1 MWGQRRSFSLDV
13 GRRKRRR
20 MQQVLQ
26 VRDRARTMNV
36 QRPDEPRHAY
46 AQLAPVWP
54 APHAPVPDDGTQGT
68 NQGPVPGAHGG
79 CTPAEPHHRGQCAS
93 SRAAFRRCSGCMW
106 GACCQPNEQCTACR
120 VCEPVVFAN
129 QMQHASSSTDEPMIS
144 RHRSLPCQCD
154 TCAVGRS
161 ALHVGEID
169 EWGGNVQRHDSD
181 RGKRTTRGRK
191 NNLK

>member
-1 MWGQRRSFSLDV
+1 MTKGADTSRFRRDV
-13 GRRKRRR
+13 GTTKEFLAGCRTKKATTNTAGTPG
-20 MQQVLQ
+20 QGS
-26 VRDRARTMNV
+26 RAYTMNV
-36 QRPDEPRHAY
+36 QRPDEPGHAY

-169 EWGGNVQRHDSD
+169 EWGDNLVQRDD
-181 RGKRTTRGRK
+181 
-191 NNLK
+191 